1 MNVDFVRDNKQIKG
15 MVVKTVLLAVGDSKD
30 YTPYYYVRSDEGKIH
45 FVKASICN
53 EIPAD

>member
-1 MNVDFVRDNKQIKG
+1 MNVDFIRDNKQIKG

>member
-1 MNVDFVRDNKQIKG
+1 MNVDFIRDNKQIKG
-15 MVVKTVLLAVGDSKD
+15 LVVKTVLLAVGDSKD

-53 EIPAD
+53 EISTD